1 MTKAATPPSTTPASQ
16 KVRKARKT
24 QEVQDIRIAL
34 AGSAAGEALAPT
46 YRSLTGK
53 PGAIEGD
60 LFVCPEPDCK
70 RKWTRHSQ
78 GEAVPDCPD
87 HHIKF
92 RPAKP

>member
-24 QEVQDIRIAL
+24 QEVQDIRITL
-34 AGSAAGEALAPT
+34 AAPAASEAFGPT
-46 YRSLTGK
+46 YSSLPGK
-53 PGAIEGD
+53 QGDIEGD
-60 LFVCPEPDCK
+60 PFVCPKPDCK